1 MKHCSR
7 IVGLLALAFVGV
19 ATAQDYPNRPIRM
32 VVGFVPGGTVD
43 IVARLFAPKM
53 AQSMNV
59 GVVVDNRPGAGANIA
74 VEQVAKAPPDG
85 YTVFMANPA
94 LAISAS
100 VYRKLNYD
108 AERDLAPI
116 GLTATSC
123 HLLIIHPSLP
133 VRSIRELIAL
143 AKARPGQLNFSSG
156 GTGNSDHLPG
166 EMLKGMAGIDM
177 VHVPYKGGAPAAAD
191 VVSGQ
196 VSMYFAGI
204 GVGLPLAKA
213 GRVRGLAVT
222 SRTRASIAPEY
233 PTMDEA
239 GVRGFETALW
249 TALFA
254 PAGTPRPIIQKLNA
268 EIMKALETADLKE
281 RLAQI
286 GAEPFG
292 SSPEKAATYLHAEIE
307 KYAKV
312 ARAINL
318 KID

>member
-1 MKHCSR
+1 MVRS
-7 IVGLLALAFVGV
+7 IVFSVLLILMTGTF
-19 ATAQDYPNRPIRM
+19 AQDYPNRPIRM

-43 IVARLFAPKM
+43 IVARLMAPKM
-53 AQSMNV
+53 SQSLNV
-59 GVVVDNRPGAGANIA
+59 PVVLDNRPGAGANIA
-74 VEQVAKAPPDG
+74 VEQVARSTPDG
-85 YTVFMANPA
+85 YTLFMANPA

-100 VYRKLNYD
+100 AYRKLNYD
-108 AERDLAPI
+108 AERDLAPV
-116 GLTATSC
+116 GLVATSC

-133 VRSIRELIAL
+133 VRSIKQLIAL

-177 VHVPYKGGAPAAAD
+177 VHIPYKGGAPAAAD

-196 VSMYFAGI
+196 VLMYFSGI
-204 GVGLPLAKA
+204 AVGLPLAKS

-222 SRTRASIAPEY
+222 TKTRATIAPEY
-233 PTMDEA
+233 PTMDES
-239 GVRGFETALW
+239 GVPGFETALW

-254 PAGTPRPIIQKLNA
+254 PANTPRPIVMKLNA
-268 EIMKALETADLKE
+268 EILKALQSADLKE

-286 GAEPFG
+286 GAEPSG
-292 SSPEKAATYLHAEIE
+292 SSPEKAALYLHDEIE
-307 KYAKV
+307 KYGKV